1 MSTQFP
7 TEAQIA
13 AFEALRQGRIEE
25 LLTPGLLT
33 GEQILVGLL
42 LRLID
47 LNQQILGQVK
57 DLNQALPEQKPS
69 DHATILAVTFNLDPH
84 RLNDILIATPAVRGY
99 LAAGPI
105 QFPTLVPAGGTA
117 TVQIPPPPGYV
128 IGTVGAVEI
137 SSTDVSAQVQVT
149 ASLDGTP
156 LVGPQGFVLGPPAQI
171 TAAGAIYATAQG
183 LVVELS
189 NPSAS
194 NVTVWMFS
202 QMLTIARVFYD
213 KFIAALENAAYQAI
227 SQAYG
232 LQV

>member
-1 MSTQFP
+1 MTARPLSGSAADALLLEIVEQQQLILATLQD
-7 TEAQIA
+7 IA
-13 AFEALRQGRIEE
+13 AKLAEPQ
-25 LLTPGLLT
+25 P
-33 GEQILVGLL
+33 
-42 LRLID
+42 
-47 LNQQILGQVK
+47 NQQ
-57 DLNQALPEQKPS
+57 
-69 DHATILAVTFNLDPH
+69 TILAVTFNLDPH
-84 RLNDILIATPAVRGY
+84 RLNDILIATPKVRGY

-105 QFPTLVPAGGTA
+105 QFPTVVPAGGTA
-117 TVQIPPPPGYV
+117 IVTVPPPPGYV

-137 SSTDVSAQVQVT
+137 SSSDVAAGVTVQ
-149 ASLDGTP
+149 ASLDGVP

-171 TAAGAIYATAQG
+171 TAAGAIYATDQG

-202 QMLTIARVFYD
+202 QMLTIARTFYD

-232 LQV
+232 LAV